1 MFDLTTFIPALSGM
15 LVGVAGAVGAGV
27 LSYGAMLWLSAPDD
41 ARQRRR
47 GKTAMRYAL
56 VLLAVALAAFGA
68 AELLLDPAAAPTLPA
83 DAQPVLP
90 TD

>member
-1 MFDLTTFIPALSGM
+1 MFDLITFIPALSGM

-41 ARQRRR
+41 AWHARR

-56 VLLAVALAAFGA
+56 LLLAVALAAFGA
-68 AELLLDPAAAPTLPA
+68 AELLLDAAAAPPLPA
-83 DAQPVLP
+83 GAQPVLP